1 MDELKPQIAP
11 TEFEEFRSVLR
22 ENELGSAMN
31 VFDDR
36 KGTEKPSPAA
46 AETVHQPWYSK
57 AVAVREVKIEPTT
70 HPSSPDITEP
80 TSTDKNPP
88 SNLSHDYL
96 TTPFHTAKL
105 IFRNWNFFQQKY
117 MKTSSIQKPSTSSSA
132 SLGTSQENTT
142 STASTALLSQES
154 FGTKSAAT
162 SSGNSEQK
170 INTFDKSKNNNEST
184 STASSYNHSFYQNKL
199 KKAAMALRLASL
211 GSSQVNSVNI
221 STIT

>member
-36 KGTEKPSPAA
+36 KGLKNLRLLLLRLFTNLGIQK
-46 AETVHQPWYSK
+46 QLQF
-57 AVAVREVKIEPTT
+57 VK
-70 HPSSPDITEP
+70 
-80 TSTDKNPP
+80 
-88 SNLSHDYL
+88 
-96 TTPFHTAKL
+96 
-105 IFRNWNFFQQKY
+105 NWNFFQQKY

-162 SSGNSEQK
+162 SSDNSVPNVSSQESLEESTVSPTSSCMTPREES
-170 INTFDKSKNNNEST
+170 IKSKKHHKSKRT
-184 STASSYNHSFYQNKL
+184 SKNSKKHSETKEFHDNIHTEDDEVSRDSQKFFLIQETQEIQAHIEKL
-199 KKAAMALRLASL
+199 QETSL
-211 GSSQVNSVNI
+211 IEGMQ
-221 STIT
+221 